1 MTVKR
6 GGSNLLCETT
16 WRDQEVVAAMGRK
29 NNAANGTS
37 VDAAV
42 AAVKQGPGGKADDI
56 FTLPLTL
63 GRKATADGPP
73 RAPT

>member
-1 MTVKR
+1 
-6 GGSNLLCETT
+6 
-16 WRDQEVVAAMGRK
+16 MGRK

-73 RAPT
+73 PRAPT